1 MAVAPGTTEPTAPAG
16 TATTAAPAGFRVTSE
31 QPTAAELNSIIEF
44 LVATPASDSAKAANL
59 EGGMNAVIVPRTVY
73 TLGLFRPPLGWHQ
86 VSDPKQDGDAITAT
100 LTSGS
105 AGRPTIR
112 VPIQF
117 KRIDGNWRLSAS
129 SLCQGVKT
137 VGLNIYCNQ

>member
-1 MAVAPGTTEPTAPAG
+1 MAPETAAAEPAAPTS

-86 VSDPKQDGDAITAT
+86 VSDPRQDGHVITAT

-112 VPIQF
+112 VPIRF
-117 KRIDGNWRLSAS
+117 TRIDGNWRLSAS

-137 VGLNIYCNQ
+137 VGLDIYCNR